1 MGGYAIRRSVDG
13 VITIWMVT
21 LLIFL
26 LLRVTGNP
34 IEILVPP
41 DTLPED
47 RLRLMSLYGLDK
59 PVWQQYLNFV
69 KGVFLG
75 NFGVS
80 LRWADQAAFDV
91 VMQRLPAT
99 LQLSGTAF
107 IFSVVLGVGIGV
119 LAATRPDTMVDR
131 LGQVLAVA
139 GQSMPVFWTAI
150 LLILFFSVY
159 LGWLPSAGGVSR
171 SGLRALIL
179 PTVALGWFF
188 VAAHMRIVRSSML
201 EVLNSEYIKLL
212 RGKGMPRHVVI
223 WKHAFKNAAVPVFTL
238 FALNFANLVAG
249 AVITETMFTWPGIG
263 SLVVDS
269 IQARDYAVVQ
279 TIVIFVSA
287 LTVLT
292 NLSVDLIYAWLDPRI
307 RFG

>member
-1 MGGYAIRRSVDG
+1 
-13 VITIWMVT
+13 MVT
-21 LLIFL
+21 LLVFL

-69 KGVFLG
+69 KGVFRG

-80 LRWADQAAFDV
+80 LRWADQGAFDV

-107 IFSVVLGVGIGV
+107 IFSVVFGVGIGI
-119 LAATRPDTMVDR
+119 LSATRPNTLVDR
-131 LGQVLAVA
+131 LSQVLAVA

-159 LGWLPSAGGVSR
+159 LGWLPSAGGISR
-171 SGLRALIL
+171 SGLKALIL
-179 PTVALGWFF
+179 PAVALGWFF

-212 RGKGMPRHVVI
+212 CGKGMPSRVVI
-223 WKHAFKNAAVPVFTL
+223 WKHAFKKAAVPVFTL
-238 FALNFANLVAG
+238 FALNFANLIAG
-249 AVITETMFTWPGIG
+249 VVITETMFTWPGIG

-287 LTVLT
+287 ITVLT

>member
-1 MGGYAIRRSVDG
+1 MGGHAIRRGVDG

-47 RLRLMSLYGLDK
+47 RQRLMSFYGLDK

-69 KGVFLG
+69 KGVFVG

-80 LRWADQAAFDV
+80 LRWADQGAFDV

-99 LQLSGTAF
+99 VQLSGTAF

-139 GQSMPVFWTAI
+139 VGILSVFVAGVVGTLIAVLSGFLKGWMDRVLMSITDGFLALPYLMVAVTAVAI
-150 LLILFFSVY
+150 L
-159 LGWLPSAGGVSR
+159 GPSLTNVIVIIGLSR
-171 SGLRALIL
+171 WMLYARVLR
-179 PTVALGWFF
+179 G
-188 VAAHMRIVRSSML
+188 
-201 EVLNSEYIKLL
+201 EVLKTVETDFVRL
-212 RGKGMPRHVVI
+212 
-223 WKHAFKNAAVPVFTL
+223 AV
-238 FALNFANLVAG
+238 VAG
-249 AVITETMFTWPGIG
+249 CSRWHIILHGRPPGCGTPGGAPATHLESRATAGDGATQDGAYRCRGGPPQAVST
-263 SLVVDS
+263 
-269 IQARDYAVVQ
+269 
-279 TIVIFVSA
+279 
-287 LTVLT
+287 
-292 NLSVDLIYAWLDPRI
+292 
-307 RFG
+307 

>member
-1 MGGYAIRRSVDG
+1 
-13 VITIWMVT
+13 MVT

-69 KGVFLG
+69 KGVFRG

-80 LRWADQAAFDV
+80 LRWADQGAFDV

-107 IFSVVLGVGIGV
+107 IFSVVFGVGIGI
-119 LAATRPDTMVDR
+119 LSATRPNTLVDR
-131 LGQVLAVA
+131 LSQVLAVA

-159 LGWLPSAGGVSR
+159 LGWLPSA
-171 SGLRALIL
+171 
-179 PTVALGWFF
+179 
-188 VAAHMRIVRSSML
+188 AAS
-201 EVLNSEYIKLL
+201 
-212 RGKGMPRHVVI
+212 
-223 WKHAFKNAAVPVFTL
+223 AA
-238 FALNFANLVAG
+238 
-249 AVITETMFTWPGIG
+249 
-263 SLVVDS
+263 
-269 IQARDYAVVQ
+269 QA
-279 TIVIFVSA
+279 
-287 LTVLT
+287 
-292 NLSVDLIYAWLDPRI
+292 
-307 RFG
+307 

>member
-1 MGGYAIRRSVDG
+1 
-13 VITIWMVT
+13 
-21 LLIFL
+21 
-26 LLRVTGNP
+26 
-34 IEILVPP
+34 
-41 DTLPED
+41 
-47 RLRLMSLYGLDK
+47 
-59 PVWQQYLNFV
+59 
-69 KGVFLG
+69 
-75 NFGVS
+75 
-80 LRWADQAAFDV
+80 
-91 VMQRLPAT
+91 
-99 LQLSGTAF
+99 
-107 IFSVVLGVGIGV
+107 
-119 LAATRPDTMVDR
+119 
-131 LGQVLAVA
+131 
-139 GQSMPVFWTAI
+139 
-150 LLILFFSVY
+150 
-159 LGWLPSAGGVSR
+159 
-171 SGLRALIL
+171 
-179 PTVALGWFF
+179 
-188 VAAHMRIVRSSML
+188 MRIVRSSML

-287 LTVLT
+287 ITVLT

>member
-1 MGGYAIRRSVDG
+1 VDG

-26 LLRVTGNP
+26 LLRITGNP

-47 RLRLMSLYGLDK
+47 RARLKVLYGLDK
-59 PVWQQYLNFV
+59 PLWQQYVTFV
-69 KGVFLG
+69 KGVFSG

-80 LRWADQAAFDV
+80 LRWADQDAFDV
-91 VMQRLPAT
+91 VVKRLPAT
-99 LQLSGTAF
+99 LHLSGTAF
-107 IFSVVLGVGIGV
+107 IFSVVVGVGIGV
-119 LAATRPDTMVDR
+119 LSATKPDTIVDR
-131 LGQVLAVA
+131 LGQGLAVA

-150 LLILFFSVY
+150 LLILLFTVY
-159 LGWLPSAGGVSR
+159 LGWLPSAGDVSR
-171 SGLRALIL
+171 SGLKALIL
-179 PTVALGWFF
+179 PSVTLGWFF

-201 EVLNSEYIKLL
+201 EVLNSEYIKLV
-212 RGKGMPRHVVI
+212 RGKGMPRRVMI

-238 FALNFANLVAG
+238 FALNFANLIAG

-269 IQARDYAVVQ
+269 VQARDYAVVQ
-279 TIVIFVSA
+279 TIVFFVSV
-287 LTVLT
+287 LTVLI
-292 NLSVDLIYAWLDPRI
+292 NLLVDLTYAWLDPRI